1 MKKPRQK
8 SVAQVTIRQA
18 RMEDVEAIHALVT
31 EFARRGT
38 MLPRSRAERGL

>member
-1 MKKPRQK
+1 MEKPRQK

-18 RMEDVEAIHALVT
+18 RMGDMEAIHARVT
-31 EFARRGT
+31 EFARRET